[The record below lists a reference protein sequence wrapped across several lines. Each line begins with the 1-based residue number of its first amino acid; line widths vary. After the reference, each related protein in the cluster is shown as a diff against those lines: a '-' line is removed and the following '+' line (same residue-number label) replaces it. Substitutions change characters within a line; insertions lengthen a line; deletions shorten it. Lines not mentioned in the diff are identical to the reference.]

1 MLPRLMESVAR
12 RLIIIIVATGTVSVI
27 GGLVIGR
34 YVIPDKGA
42 SPDTASVAPAATP
55 STAPTSSPPAASPT
69 PTLVPKPDSAGG
81 GSPDAASGSQV
92 PGLPTRIN
100 EFGIPVG
107 YPHNKSGAVSACANY
122 VAGYLDPSNREPT
135 RLREVFRSVT
145 TQPSA
150 ADRISQRLVES
161 NNGTAKNF
169 DVSSVNSPNFLF
181 RYRILGYA
189 IDNFGSDEAKIRIWL
204 NTNAGNLNGSPNFKP
219 RDFWGT
225 DLCSVNWNGS
235 DWKLSDSDDGPDGPD
250 PAEQRS
256 EEFNSFLLIGAGA

>member
-1 MLPRLMESVAR
+1 MPGLMESVAR

-42 SPDTASVAPAATP
+42 SPDTASVAPAPSTTPTP
-55 STAPTSSPPAASPT
+55 SPAAIAPT
-69 PTLVPKPDSAGG
+69 PTLVPKPDSAEGKPAD
-81 GSPDAASGSQV
+81 SASTSQI

-107 YPHNKSGAVSACANY
+107 YPHNKPGAVSACANY
-122 VAGYLDPSNREPT
+122 VAGYLDPLNREPA
-135 RLREVFRSVT
+135 RLKEVFRSVS
-145 TQPSA
+145 TQPSV
-150 ADRISQRLVES
+150 ADHISQRLIES

-169 DVSSVNSPNFLF
+169 GVPSINSPNFLF
-181 RYRILGYA
+181 RYRVLGYA
-189 IDNFGSDEAKIRIWL
+189 VDNFSPDEAKIRVWL
-204 NTNAGNLNGSPNFKP
+204 NTNAGTLDGSPNFKP

-235 DWKLSDSDDGPDGPD
+235 DWKLSDSNDGPDGPD

-256 EEFNSFLLIGAGA
+256 EEFQNFLLIGAGA